1 MAYATN
7 YVRGRNFE
15 YSVMGFFRKRGYYC
29 MRAYGSKGLYDI
41 IAIPPFVKEHW
52 FNFPLLIQAKL
63 NGYVKPDERK
73 RLKEKKWQGQVLIA
87 YKEKGRI
94 AFRTTDDQKINI
106 KSLDLKGNDDFG
118 KHNSR

>member
-1 MAYATN
+1 M
-7 YVRGRNFE
+7 
-15 YSVMGFFRKRGYYC
+15 
-29 MRAYGSKGLYDI
+29 
-41 IAIPPFVKEHW
+41 
-52 FNFPLLIQAKL
+52 LIQAKL

-106 KSLDLKGNDDFG
+106 KSLDLMGYATNG
-118 KHNSR
+118 KHDSR